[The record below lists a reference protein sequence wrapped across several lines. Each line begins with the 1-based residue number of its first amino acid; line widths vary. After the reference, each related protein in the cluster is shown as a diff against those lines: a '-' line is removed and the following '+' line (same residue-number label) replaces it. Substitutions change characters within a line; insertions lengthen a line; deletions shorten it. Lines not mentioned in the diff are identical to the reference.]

1 MESTVS
7 ATPATSVSSA
17 GSTGSTGSVDSAAS
31 ADPAGSANSASSAN
45 PAGSTDSTD
54 SAGSTD
60 TAGSPSSVSPA
71 SATAAPSGAKTANV
85 SLNNLTP
92 AAPGPDDTLTVTGTV
107 TNKSSSAIKQG
118 RMGLRVGPRVEGRSA
133 LEDAAKRDGF
143 VPGAEGS
150 ELSRKHSVKVPG
162 LRSGASHDFELK
174 VPVSALKLGAN
185 GVYQLS
191 VTLNGKT
198 ADRPYEQVLGFE
210 RSFLPWQKS
219 SSSKKTKFTYLW
231 PLISTSHLTA
241 RTESDEQQTPVFRD
255 DKLAKQIAPGGRLH
269 QMVSLGQDLPVTWVV
284 DPDLLAAVD
293 MMTKPYRVREDDGST
308 TEGTGQDHAKAWLN
322 DLQQAVEES
331 EVVALPFADP
341 DLASLAHRGQKVRDA
356 LSHLG
361 PATELAST
369 TVETVLETRATTEF
383 AWPVEGAIDS
393 SIVDVSTSAGAHNV
407 ITRGDSLRDGNVPYT
422 PTSAR
427 PIGGGNTAVAADAP
441 LSKAFDSDLS
451 RAGRSPLAV
460 QRFLAQTQLIN
471 AQDPAS
477 ERSIVVAPQ
486 RMPTVSQVKAMAA
499 AVRELETNG
508 RWAQQIDLTKA
519 AKAKPDPQANRSVP
533 GGGSYPDSLRKHE
546 LSTRAFEQVRKTR
559 STLDDFKVILSRDDR
574 VVTPFGTAIYR
585 ALSTSWRGSPERAK
599 EYRESVQD
607 YLVGLTK
614 KVRLIK
620 KSDITLS
627 GRSAT
632 IPVTVQNNLVQRVDG
647 LELRLTSS
655 RRIGMDVGGPQPVAV
670 DGGHSQSVKFDTSA
684 KANGRAT
691 VVAQL
696 YTKDG
701 EPYGQPMEFHVKVTS
716 ITSTV
721 LLVIAGGVLLVVLAG
736 IRMYTQRRRRA
747 AAPAAEA
754 SATPTEKASDGTG
767 TDGGTATGT
776 DRETGASAGG
786 EAGADASGGATEPKA
801 EQPRADHWDGD
812 RRSDEDRRSDGNRQ
826 QDRESQPGTTDGA
839 GPDDGGRSATDSADQ
854 RPQDDD
860 SPGRDGSP
868 GDGRR

>member
-1 MESTVS
+1 MPEAAEIQAPPAHGGPGGTPTPSAPVRRWARAGTAALLAVTPLVAALLPSQAVAVETSVS
-7 ATPATSVSSA
+7 TPATSA
-17 GSTGSTGSVDSAAS
+17 HT
-31 ADPAGSANSASSAN
+31 ADPAGSTGTTDAARTAESADA
-45 PAGSTDSTD
+45 
-54 SAGSTD
+54 
-60 TAGSPSSVSPA
+60 PA
-71 SATAAPSGAKTANV
+71 SAARSASTASTAAPGGAKTANV
-85 SLNNLTP
+85 SLNNVTP

-107 TNKSSSAIKQG
+107 TNKSSSATKRG
-118 RMGLRVGPRVEGRSA
+118 RMALRVGPRVSGRSA
-133 LEDAAKRDGF
+133 LEDAAKRDEF
-143 VPGAEGS
+143 VPGAEGE

-162 LRSGASHDFELK
+162 MRPGASREFELK
-174 VPVSALKLGAN
+174 VPVSALKLGES

-198 ADRPYEQVLGFE
+198 GDRPYEQVLGFE

-219 SSSKKTKFTYLW
+219 SSSKKTNFTYLW

-269 QMVSLGQDLPVTWVV
+269 QMVSMGKDLPVTWVI

-293 MMTKPYRVREDDGST
+293 MMTKPYQVREEDGGT

-322 DLQQAVEES
+322 DLQEAVEES

-361 PATELAST
+361 PATELASV

-407 ITRGDSLRDGNVPYT
+407 ITRGDSLRDDNVPYT

-427 PIGGGNTAVAADAP
+427 PIGGGNIAVAADAP
-441 LSKAFDSDLS
+441 LSKAFDSDLA

-471 AQDPAS
+471 AQNPGS
-477 ERSIVVAPQ
+477 KRSIVVAPQ
-486 RMPTVSQVKAMAA
+486 RMPTTSQAKAMAT
-499 AVRELETNG
+499 AVRELDTNG
-508 RWAQQIDLTKA
+508 RWAQQVDLTKA
-519 AKAKPDPQANRSVP
+519 AKAKPDPRANRNVP
-533 GGGSYPDSLRKHE
+533 SGGSYPGSLRKDE
-546 LSTRAFEQVRKTR
+546 LSTKAFEQVRKTR

-585 ALSTSWRGSPERAK
+585 ALSTSWRDSPHSAK

-747 AAPAAEA
+747 AAPEAEA
-754 SATPTEKASDGTG
+754 SATPTGNADA
-767 TDGGTATGT
+767 GTAGERGT
-776 DRETGASAGG
+776 SAAAETG
-786 EAGADASGGATEPKA
+786 GAPERES
-801 EQPRADHWDGD
+801 EQPQDEQPGEHTDENRPDG
-812 RRSDEDRRSDGNRQ
+812 EP
-826 QDRESQPGTTDGA
+826 QPGT
-839 GPDDGGRSATDSADQ
+839 DSAPD
-854 RPQDDD
+854 RDDD
-860 SPGRDGSP
+860 SPGQDGSP
-868 GDGRR
+868 GNGR